1 MLATVYRHHH
11 GASLAVSDRL
21 LAGKVSV
28 TELHD
33 RRSSLSESVGSA
45 HPAIVTWGEFVR
57 APVSIPSFFVVIT
70 TFSETVWTQLTVLI
84 LDYLVPWV
92 SHSGRRQGTKD
103 DQRDVFEVENGS
115 ATFANTRDWVGS

>member
-1 MLATVYRHHH
+1 MRTAVYRHHH
-11 GASLAVSDRL
+11 GASPAVFDCPEAVPVDAAR
-21 LAGKVSV
+21 GQ
-28 TELHD
+28 D